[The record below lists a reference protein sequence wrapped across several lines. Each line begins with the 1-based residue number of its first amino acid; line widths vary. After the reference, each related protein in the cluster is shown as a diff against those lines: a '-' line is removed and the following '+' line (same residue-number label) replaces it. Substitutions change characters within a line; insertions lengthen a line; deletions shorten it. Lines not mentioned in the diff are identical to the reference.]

1 MVDISVYQY
10 LQPLIN
16 KLFMACQGVLVK
28 AYNPIGVG
36 WMNELRFNLAYNGT
50 KIFNFAI
57 LQRLELDFD
66 ITYSILYVRVIGPIT

>member
-1 MVDISVYQY
+1 MADISVYQY
-10 LQPLIN
+10 LQPLID
-16 KLFMACQGVLVK
+16 KLFMACQGVLVE

-36 WMNELRFNLAYNGT
+36 WTNELGFDLACDGT

-66 ITYSILYVRVIGPIT
+66 ITCGMSRVRVIGPIT